1 MIKDLLSVKFT
12 LKYFLLAAG
21 TQDLGY
27 EGLNGRWGRVHMPFV
42 HSNSRSLFVI
52 DKMQINYF
60 KRELFSL
67 DYFHFLFTS
76 LTQFKL
82 YTKCIT

>member
-1 MIKDLLSVKFT
+1 ML
-12 LKYFLLAAG
+12 
-21 TQDLGY
+21 
-27 EGLNGRWGRVHMPFV
+27 FV
-42 HSNSRSLFVI
+42 HSNFRSLFVV
-52 DKMQINYF
+52 DKMQFNHF

-67 DYFHFLFTS
+67 DYFHSLFTS

>member
-1 MIKDLLSVKFT
+1 MIKELLSVQFI

-27 EGLNGRWGRVHMPFV
+27 EGLNGKWGRVHMAFV
-42 HSNSRSLFVI
+42 HSNSRSLFV
-52 DKMQINYF
+52 KMQINYF
-60 KRELFSL
+60 KRELFSVN
-67 DYFHFLFTS
+67 YFHSLFTS
-76 LTQFKL
+76 LTQLKF

>member
-1 MIKDLLSVKFT
+1 MIKELLAVQLT

-42 HSNSRSLFVI
+42 HSNSRSLFV
-52 DKMQINYF
+52 KMQINYF
-60 KRELFSL
+60 KRELFSVN
-67 DYFHFLFTS
+67 YFHSLFTS